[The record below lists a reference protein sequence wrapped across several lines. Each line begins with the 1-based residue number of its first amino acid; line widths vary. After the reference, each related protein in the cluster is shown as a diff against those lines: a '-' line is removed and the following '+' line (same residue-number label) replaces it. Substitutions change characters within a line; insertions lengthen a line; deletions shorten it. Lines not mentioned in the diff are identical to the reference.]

1 MNQLIKPTHLNIG
14 DTIGVISP
22 SAPMAGLVKR
32 RAEQGIN
39 MLKTLGFN
47 VRIGHNAYKVS
58 KYTAG
63 SALERAADIN
73 DFFKDREIK
82 AIFSFI
88 GGNHSNQL
96 LNYLNFDLIRKN
108 PKIIMG
114 YSDVTVLLMAIYSRL
129 HMVTFYGPAI
139 MTQFA
144 EHPKL
149 NSYTKEYF
157 EKTLV
162 KTDPVGNIKPSSK
175 WTDEVLD
182 WFSGEDTKKSRKMR
196 INHGWKWLKGGNTN
210 GIILGGC
217 FSSLMHLRGTP
228 FWPNFKDTILFL
240 ESSENEADFK
250 KGDSLAN
257 IDSYLADMEL
267 SGVFKQIKGLVIGR
281 PFRYSQE
288 ENSLFEKIIIDRLSN
303 YHFPILS
310 QVDIGHT
317 DPMITIPIGT
327 KVALDSKKNSFELL
341 ETGVI

>member
-1 MNQLIKPTHLNIG
+1 MNQLIKPTHLNTG

-39 MLKTLGFN
+39 ALKALGFN
-47 VRIGHNAYKVS
+47 VKIGHNAYKMS
-58 KYTAG
+58 GYTAG

-73 DFFKDREIK
+73 DFFQDKDVK

-96 LNYLNFDLIRKN
+96 LNYLNFDLMRKN
-108 PKIIMG
+108 PKIVMG
-114 YSDVTVLLMAIYSRL
+114 YSDATVLLTAIYSQL
-129 HMVTFYGPAI
+129 HIATFYGPAV

-144 EHPKL
+144 EYPKL

-157 EKTLV
+157 EKALL
-162 KTDPVGNIKPSSK
+162 KTEPVGNIKPSTK

-196 INHGWKWLKGGNTN
+196 INRGWKWLKNGNAS

-217 FSSLMHLRGTP
+217 LSSLMHLRGTS

-240 ESSENEADFK
+240 ESSESEADFK

-281 PFRYSQE
+281 PFGYSRE
-288 ENSLFEKIIIDRLSN
+288 ENSIFEKIIIGRLSN
-303 YHFPILS
+303 YRFPILAR
-310 QVDIGHT
+310 VDIGHT

-327 KVALDSKKNSFELL
+327 RVAIDSKKNSFEFL
-341 ETGVI
+341 EAGVV